1 MTEELERARLQSQSQ
16 GPTEGSETG
25 SAAES
30 SSIDQYEI
38 MSKVLGERSD
48 FQRGVGYS
56 KGKGK
61 KSASSST
68 SQSQAQ
74 PAHTPQEDMA
84 TMAEMMKSMREEIR
98 MLKSQQGP
106 SGNPQHTST
115 ETESRF
121 ESLLQRYLPSQPEG
135 GISSQSPPPWSMPQ
149 QQQQHVYPPQQ
160 NYPNTYGRSSQ
171 SPPLYYPDVA
181 TGSQTSHPRRRDFGD
196 SSQQQHPQQ
205 MYGQFV
211 SPSQQQRYGQF
222 ESFLH
227 QSPSP
232 RPHARQFRPS
242 SQHHS
247 TQAPQFAS
255 PPLLR
260 PNTSDQDIDLNEYFT
275 PSWPDQNNNN

>member
-1 MTEELERARLQSQSQ
+1 MSFIYIYILCFRWLVTTWVEFHFDKTWLFSRLSF
-16 GPTEGSETG
+16 T
-25 SAAES
+25 
-30 SSIDQYEI
+30 
-38 MSKVLGERSD
+38 VLGSISIAILVE
-48 FQRGVGYS
+48 
-56 KGKGK
+56 
-61 KSASSST
+61 
-68 SQSQAQ
+68 
-74 PAHTPQEDMA
+74 ED
-84 TMAEMMKSMREEIR
+84 KQSMREEIR

-115 ETESRF
+115 EAESRF

-135 GISSQSPPPWSMPQ
+135 GISSHSPPPWSMP

-171 SPPLYYPDVA
+171 SPPFYYPDLP
-181 TGSQTSHPRRRDFGD
+181 TGSQTSHPR
-196 SSQQQHPQQ
+196 QQHPQQ

-211 SPSQQQRYGQF
+211 SSSQQQRYGQF

-232 RPHARQFRPS
+232 RPHARQFRSS
-242 SQHHS
+242 SQHHT

-255 PPLLR
+255 PPLPR